1 MTKIIVRGGRRLS
14 GTVRV
19 SGAKNAVLPIL
30 AASLLATEG
39 VSVIHDVPLLD
50 DVMTIK
56 SVLASLGAQLNYNEE
71 TMHINAERLV
81 TYEAPYELVRKMRA
95 SFLIMG
101 PLLARVGKVRISL
114 PGGCAIGT
122 RPIDQHLKGFEA
134 MGAEITLGQGFIEA
148 STDSKL
154 KGAKI
159 YLDVPSVGATENIMM
174 AAALAEGTTVIENA
188 AKEPEIVDLANYINA
203 MGGKVRGAG
212 TGLIR
217 IEGVDRMYG
226 VVHQVIPDRV
236 EAGTYMVA
244 AAITGGDVFVEG
256 AIADHL
262 TPVISK
268 LEEMGVQITASD
280 NGIRVQSDGRLKAV
294 DVKTLPH
301 PGFPTDMQSQMMALL
316 LCSEGTSVITETVFE
331 NRFMHVAEF
340 QKMNA
345 QIKVEGRTAIV
356 NGNVPLTGAKVCATD
371 LRAGAALICAA
382 LRAEGAT
389 EVSGI
394 HHVDRGY
401 VNITGKLASL
411 GALIERV
418 ETDAPAAAVSIPAA
432 PDDKE
437 VPVAVAVAAGAEDT
451 DAASFKRDKE
461 VPVLKVR
468 PTWA

>member
-1 MTKIIVRGGRRLS
+1 MTKIIVRGGQRLT

-39 VSVIHDVPLLD
+39 DSVICDVPLLD
-50 DVMTIK
+50 DVMTIQN
-56 SVLASLGAQLNYNEE
+56 VLASLGAQISYNNE
-71 TMHINAERLV
+71 TMRVSAPLISSF
-81 TYEAPYELVRKMRA
+81 EAPYELIRKMRA
-95 SFLIMG
+95 SFLVMG
-101 PLLARVGKVRISL
+101 PLLARIGKVRISL

-148 STDSKL
+148 TAPTRL
-154 KGAKI
+154 RGAKI
-159 YLDVPSVGATENIMM
+159 YLDVASVGATENIMM
-174 AAALAEGTTVIENA
+174 AAALANGTTTIENA

-212 TGLIR
+212 TGMIR
-217 IEGVDRMYG
+217 IEGVERMKG
-226 VVHQVIPDRV
+226 AKHNVIPDRV
-236 EAGTYMVA
+236 EAGTYMIA
-244 AAITGGDVFVEG
+244 SAITGGDVFIEG

-268 LEEMGVQITASD
+268 LQEMGVEITESD
-280 NGIRVQSDGRLKAV
+280 SGIRVRSGHPLKAV

-316 LCSEGTSVITETVFE
+316 LVSEGTSVVTETVFE
-331 NRFMHVAEF
+331 NRFMHVEQF

-345 QIKVEGRTAIV
+345 SIKVDGRSAIV
-356 NGNVPLTGAKVCATD
+356 TGGVPLTGAKVCATD

-382 LRAEGAT
+382 LRADGET
-389 EVSGI
+389 EVTGL
-394 HHVDRGY
+394 HHIDRGY
-401 VNITGKLASL
+401 VDITGKLASL
-411 GALIERV
+411 GATIYREEAS
-418 ETDAPAAAVSIPAA
+418 ETVATAQAASKAA
-432 PDDKE
+432 DSSTYKREKE
-437 VPVAVAVAAGAEDT
+437 VA
-451 DAASFKRDKE
+451 
-461 VPVLKVR
+461 VLKVQ

>member
-1 MTKIIVRGGRRLS
+1 MTKIIVRGGQRLT

-39 VSVIHDVPLLD
+39 DSVICDVPLLD
-50 DVMTIK
+50 DVMTIQN
-56 SVLASLGAQLNYNEE
+56 VLASLGAQISYNNE
-71 TMHINAERLV
+71 TMRVSAPLISSF
-81 TYEAPYELVRKMRA
+81 EAPYELIRKMRA
-95 SFLIMG
+95 SFLVMG
-101 PLLARVGKVRISL
+101 PLLARIGKVRISL

-148 STDSKL
+148 TAPTKL

-159 YLDVPSVGATENIMM
+159 YLDVASVGATENIMM
-174 AAALAEGTTVIENA
+174 AAALANGTTTIENA

-212 TGLIR
+212 TGMIR
-217 IEGVDRMYG
+217 IEGVERMKG
-226 VVHQVIPDRV
+226 AKHNVIPDRV
-236 EAGTYMVA
+236 EAGTYMIA
-244 AAITGGDVFVEG
+244 SAITGGDVFIEG
-256 AIADHL
+256 AIGDHL

-268 LEEMGVQITASD
+268 LQEMGVEITESD
-280 NGIRVQSDGRLKAV
+280 NGIRVRSGASLKAV

-316 LCSEGTSVITETVFE
+316 LVSEGTSVVTETVFE
-331 NRFMHVAEF
+331 NRFMHVEQF

-345 QIKVEGRTAIV
+345 SIKVDGRSAIV
-356 NGNVPLTGAKVCATD
+356 TGGVPLTGAKVCATD

-382 LRAEGAT
+382 LRAEGET
-389 EVSGI
+389 EVTGL
-394 HHVDRGY
+394 HHIDRGY
-401 VNITGKLASL
+401 VDITGKLRSL
-411 GALIERV
+411 GATIYREEAEGVATAQAGKSADSATYKR
-418 ETDAPAAAVSIPAA
+418 E
-432 PDDKE
+432 KE
-437 VPVAVAVAAGAEDT
+437 VA
-451 DAASFKRDKE
+451 
-461 VPVLKVR
+461 VLKVQ